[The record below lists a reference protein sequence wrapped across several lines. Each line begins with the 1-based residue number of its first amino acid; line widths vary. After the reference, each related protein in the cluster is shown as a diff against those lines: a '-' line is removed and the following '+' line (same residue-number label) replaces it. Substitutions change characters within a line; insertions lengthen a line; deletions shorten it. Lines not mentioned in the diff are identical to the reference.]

1 MTKQKA
7 KLALFALLASLGL
20 LVTTSAPAHAA
31 VYGTVVNA
39 QSRTRPIIWTSNYYP
54 GPLTADG
61 GIYYGQSDGARQFV
75 CTEPCK
81 SKWGYVY
88 PTLTKIPM
96 NTTGVLYL
104 YDV

>member
-1 MTKQKA
+1 MHTKTRSI
-7 KLALFALLASLGL
+7 LLAIAITLGL
-20 LVTTSAPAHAA
+20 TVSLAAPASAA
-31 VYGTVVNA
+31 SYGVVVNA
-39 QSRTRPIIWTSNYYP
+39 QSRTRAIIWTSNTYP
-54 GPLTADG
+54 GPLTDW

-81 SKWGYVY
+81 SKWGHVY

-96 NTTGVLYL
+96 STTGTLYL